1 MSNRFN
7 GKIHSS
13 IKKYMNDCTNESM
26 RQKIEYYNG
35 LRFENLLKNT
45 PLLPNKESKESKESK
60 ENKEVISV
68 IEILTESLNLEQNAN
83 KNKTIIPTN
92 YFHSFIYS
100 FYSKMQ
106 TNFFVFL
113 LLIYNNGIRNK

>member
-26 RQKIEYYNG
+26 RQKMKYFNRTKYA
-35 LRFENLLKNT
+35 NLLSNIKYTN
-45 PLLPNKESKESKESK
+45 
-60 ENKEVISV
+60 ENNDANSD
-68 IEILTESLNLEQNAN
+68 ILNQ
-83 KNKTIIPTN
+83 PTN
-92 YFHSFIYS
+92 PEKTNIIQVANNYTYS
-100 FYSKMQ
+100 IVSHFYSKIK